1 MNNPEL
7 TFEQAY
13 QELVAL
19 VERLEAGNLSLEE
32 SLNLY
37 ERGQV
42 LSRWCNA
49 QLDNA
54 ELRITQI
61 SADAEPENED

>member
-13 QELVAL
+13 QELASI

-32 SLNLY
+32 SLQLY

-42 LSRWCNA
+42 LSRWCNT
-49 QLDNA
+49 QLDSA
-54 ELRITQI
+54 ELRITQL
-61 SADAEPENED
+61 SADEDDNDD

>member
-61 SADAEPENED
+61 STEAESGDE

>member
-61 SADAEPENED
+61 STEAESDDE